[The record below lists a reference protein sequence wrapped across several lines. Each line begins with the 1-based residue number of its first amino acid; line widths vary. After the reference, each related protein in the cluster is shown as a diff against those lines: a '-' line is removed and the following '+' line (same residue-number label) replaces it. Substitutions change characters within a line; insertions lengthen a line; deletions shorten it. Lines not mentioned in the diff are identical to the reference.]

1 MLTFDLQDH
10 PFITLTNLLKVLRL
24 VGSGG
29 EANMR
34 IVGGEVRVNGAVT
47 TEKRKKLRAG
57 DRVEF
62 EGRTIVVQA
71 HPDT

>member
-1 MLTFDLQDH
+1 MQTFELKDH
-10 PFITLTNLLKVLRL
+10 PFITLTNLLKVLHL

-34 IVGGEVRVNGAVT
+34 IVAGEVRVNGVVA

-57 DRVEF
+57 DTVIF
-62 EGRTIVVQA
+62 EGQTIEIQ
-71 HPDT
+71 